1 VPLNIE
7 KMIKIILLL
16 TGGAIGTLARYSLS
30 GLAQRWTEGTFPL
43 GTLIVNMVGSFI
55 IGLLWGLWEDSQIKS
70 NTRTFIFVGVL
81 GGFTTFS
88 SFMLESLNLYR
99 DGDVKLALFNIL
111 VHNILG
117 IVLVILGFFVAKI
130 LINFAK

>member
-1 VPLNIE
+1 MPLNIE
-7 KMIKIILLL
+7 KMIKILLLL

-30 GLAQRWTEGTFPL
+30 GLAQKLTTGTFPM
-43 GTLIVNMVGSFI
+43 GTLVVNMVGSFI
-55 IGLLWGLWEDSQIKS
+55 IGLLWGLWEDSQIQS

-99 DGDVKLALFNIL
+99 DGDVKMALLNIL

-117 IVLVILGFFVAKI
+117 IVLVILGFIVARS
-130 LINFAK
+130 LTNFAK